1 MGLFTSGSK
10 ASPKLYWEPLK
21 NEGTTNVI
29 RHTYRTK
36 VPGGWLVTAAD
47 TQGVGATFIPDPNHE
62 WDGNSLE

>member
-21 NEGTTNVI
+21 NEGTSGVL

-36 VPGGWLVTAAD
+36 VPGGWLLSASDAD
-47 TQGVGATFIPDPNHE
+47 GMGLTFLPDPNHG